1 MSETDD
7 LNTPFIV
14 LGSFQIIAGGLIAA
28 ICLVKRFL
36 SELQTTTGG
45 KEQSDESLDS
55 ISVRRRTP
63 SAPQSS
69 LAMEDDEW
77 RKRTGSSASQLKEF
91 YPL

>member
-55 ISVRRRTP
+55 ISRRRTP
-63 SAPQSS
+63 TAPQSS